1 RARARPLMHLRQ
13 SPRGLRL
20 KPPPN
25 QRRFVRLCLP
35 RQVEFRS
42 LGGWRIV
49 SQGNTS
55 HAPGTSNFVAVLV
68 PIITTPEI
76 NVVER
81 RAVRL
86 VGHIS
91 LAEGRARVSE
101 LAAADAGLWIGGH
114 RCRAGLFV
122 QCDISGDERL
132 PGPSA

>member
-1 RARARPLMHLRQ
+1 WDTEFRRAVLVSRAKGRLAGHDRGRHVLHLRQ
-13 SPRGLRL
+13 LPRGLRL
-20 KPPPN
+20 KPAPN
-25 QRRFVRLCLP
+25 QCRFVCLFLP

-86 VGHIS
+86 DGYMS
-91 LAEGRARVSE
+91 LHEVRARISE
-101 LAAADAGLWIGGH
+101 LEAEDAGL
-114 RCRAGLFV
+114 
-122 QCDISGDERL
+122 
-132 PGPSA
+132 